1 MAASVFGFLGI
12 GANIVI
18 YQQNNGKKLIIF
30 KLISDIIWAVHFL
43 LLNANS
49 AAGAAVLGIF
59 REIVFFNQDKKWAK
73 SKSWLIFFL
82 GCSIAVAILTW
93 KNIFSLYPAVASAL
107 SVISFWK
114 KNPKL
119 SRGLVFPISAC
130 MLIYDITCGSYFG
143 IVNELLTLTSASIG
157 IIRHLK

>member
-18 YQQNNGKKLIIF
+18 YQQNNGKRLIIF

-43 LLNANS
+43 LLNADS
-49 AAGAAVLGIF
+49 AAAAAVLGIF

-73 SKSWLIFFL
+73 SKNWLIFFL
-82 GCSIAVAILTW
+82 GCSIAAAILTW
-93 KNIFSLYPAVASAL
+93 KNVFSLYPAVASAL

-114 KNPKL
+114 KNPIL
-119 SRGLVFPISAC
+119 SRGLAFPISGC
-130 MLIYDITCGSYFG
+130 MLTYDITCESYSG
-143 IVNELLTLTSASIG
+143 IVNELLTLASASIG
-157 IIRHLK
+157 IIRYLK